1 MGQTMFGAA
10 LGVVFGLLVGGML
23 NLVVVRMTLRAESE
37 RQSRE
42 LEARRR
48 DMWDDRVRA
57 AAEALRL
64 AVWDI
69 TVLPRSSIR

>member
-1 MGQTMFGAA
+1 MFGAA